1 MRSILENGEWGEK
14 SRKVYK
20 HDKERWTIK
29 GFSRKIYERKH
40 ISDLESYNFFRQELK
55 DIIKEPDGK
64 ITPKKWRKELDK
76 LNEEC
81 PKAKSTYSRSV
92 YRLAGIEVLRHN
104 RIALIQMLEN
114 ESRQRQRT
122 VEQSRSQ
129 VQVSKKKN
137 DRGMSL

>member
-1 MRSILENGEWGEK
+1 M
-14 SRKVYK
+14 
-20 HDKERWTIK
+20 
-29 GFSRKIYERKH
+29 
-40 ISDLESYNFFRQELK
+40 
-55 DIIKEPDGK
+55 IKEPDGK

-76 LNEEC
+76 LNEEY
-81 PKAKSTYSRSV
+81 PKARSTYSRLV

-129 VQVSKKKN
+129 EQVQVSKKKK